1 MFNQGL
7 NGREKIK
14 FRVNLPKNRR
24 IKGLKTKTEQAFEFK
39 GLINS
44 ISYVIEENN

>member
-1 MFNQGL
+1 LQAKYQSKRDGKVWNSNMFNQGL

-24 IKGLKTKTEQAFEFK
+24 IKGLKTKTE
-39 GLINS
+39 
-44 ISYVIEENN
+44 